1 VVPKRL
7 RRTKDRITAKIQI
20 VKHLRDAS
28 RFIAVFVTAATGA
41 LMLLKDD
48 RYPEQPLK
56 TQIQVR

>member
-1 VVPKRL
+1 MKKNERPDYCKNPNRQVSAGCIAINRGV
-7 RRTKDRITAKIQI
+7 
-20 VKHLRDAS
+20 RDS
-28 RFIAVFVTAATGA
+28 ATIGD